1 MPDPIRLNLFGP
13 DSPVA
18 RNMGMPAPTSGLNI
32 GLSSTDRDTAGLPVN
47 RVNNG
52 ILNDYHQRAQD
63 LSDHPTLGFM
73 QDSSGKRWTGTYEA
87 ARAMQQAY
95 DAAQKDGV
103 PVQITSAFRDRAK
116 QAELYANRASNP
128 YPVAPPGSSNHEQGI
143 SFDVTGNLSAFDK
156 YAARFGFVRPFPDK
170 DEVHYTYQP
179 QAPLGSSER
188 VWGTDHPGLVTA
200 QSKQYKPGSPQA
212 IAQQMGASYG
222 LSPQDTAIA
231 MRMFEQESGF
241 NSKAVSPAGAMG
253 ICQMMPG
260 TLAPYM
266 NKYKFTAKD
275 FWSNPSLQIR
285 LGYEYLLDQLHG
297 NGGSWARALKSYN
310 AGPNADP
317 KVACNYPETQNYVAH
332 ILGVSPAEAKYMIA
346 EGQGPQAN
354 HDMGYQNMMQ
364 AQLTQQSNGL
374 LNAVMGA
381 PKTMADIIKDR
392 VLSRIS
398 ERISAR

>member
-1 MPDPIRLNLFGP
+1 MPNLNFDIVPPSIYG
-13 DSPVA
+13 
-18 RNMGMPAPTSGLNI
+18 APSNSASGNFDTVDHPSTSSNTVG
-32 GLSSTDRDTAGLPVN
+32 SRVN

-52 ILNDYHQRAQD
+52 IVDNYPTRAQD

-73 QDSSGKRWTGTYEA
+73 QDNNGKRWTGTYEA
-87 ARAMQQAY
+87 ARAMQGAY

-103 PVQITSAFRDRAK
+103 PVQITSALRDQAK
-116 QAELYANRASNP
+116 QAELWRNRANNP

-143 SFDVTGNLSAFDK
+143 SFDVTGNLNAFDK

-179 QAPLGSSER
+179 QCPLGSSER
-188 VWGTDHPGLVTA
+188 VWSTDHPGLVAA
-200 QSKQYKPGSPQA
+200 QDKQYKPGSYQA

-222 LSPQDTAIA
+222 LSPQDTAVA
-231 MRMFEQESGF
+231 MRMFQQESGF
-241 NSKAVSPAGAMG
+241 NPKAVSPAGAMG

-266 NKYKFTAKD
+266 NKYKVTAQD
-275 FWSNPSLQIR
+275 FISNPSLQIR
-285 LGYEYLLDQLHG
+285 LGYEYLLDRLHE
-297 NGGSWARALKSYN
+297 NGGNWARALKGYN
-310 AGPNADP
+310 AGPAADP

-332 ILGVSPAEAKYMIA
+332 ILGVSPAEAKYMIS
-346 EGQGPQAN
+346 EGQGPRAT

-374 LNAVMGA
+374 LGAVMGK

-392 VLSRIS
+392 VLTRIS
-398 ERISAR
+398 DRIAARQ

>member
-1 MPDPIRLNLFGP
+1 MSNLNFDIVPPSTYTG
-13 DSPVA
+13 
-18 RNMGMPAPTSGLNI
+18 APTNSASGNFDVVTAP
-32 GLSSTDRDTAGLPVN
+32 STSRDTTGLRVN

-52 ILNDYHQRAQD
+52 IVDNYPTRAQD

-73 QDSSGKRWTGTYEA
+73 QDVNGKRWTGTYEA

-103 PVQITSAFRDRAK
+103 PVQITSAFRDQAK
-116 QAELYANRASNP
+116 QDELWRNRASNP
-128 YPVAPPGSSNHEQGI
+128 YPVAPPGSSNHERGI
-143 SFDVTGNLSAFDK
+143 SFDVTGNLEAFDK

-170 DEVHYTYQP
+170 DKVHYTYQP
-179 QAPLGSSER
+179 QCPLGSSER
-188 VWGTDHPGLVTA
+188 VWSTDHPGLVAA
-200 QSKQYKPGSPQA
+200 QSKQYKPGSYQA
-212 IAQQMGASYG
+212 VAQQMGASYG
-222 LSPQDTAIA
+222 LSPQDTAVA
-231 MRMFEQESGF
+231 MRMFQQESGF
-241 NSKAVSPAGAMG
+241 NPKAVSPAGALG

-266 NKYKFTAKD
+266 NKYKFTAQD
-275 FWSNPSLQIR
+275 FTNNPSLQIR
-285 LGYEYLLDQLHG
+285 LGYEYLLDRLHE
-297 NGGSWARALKSYN
+297 NGGNWARALKGYN

-346 EGQGPQAN
+346 EGQGPRAT

-374 LNAVMGA
+374 LGAVMGK

-392 VLSRIS
+392 VLTRIS
-398 ERISAR
+398 DRIATQQ